1 MAKLHMEIWEIVQ
14 DYQRAKNKGDMLRV
28 LADRNCCDVKDI
40 IELLR
45 AEGEE
50 VKLPT
55 AKKNKKKKAESAP
68 PSPDR
73 EIIIEAIKYYKK
85 LISDELAD
93 VERAKAAL
101 TDKISRLDSQILL
114 FENIKE
120 GLKL

>member
-1 MAKLHMEIWEIVQ
+1 MAKLHMETWEIVQ
-14 DYQRAKNKGDMLRV
+14 DYQRAKNKEDMLRV

-93 VERAKAAL
+93 IERAKSAL

>member
-45 AEGEE
+45 AEGED

-55 AKKNKKKKAESAP
+55 GKKNKKKKAESAP

-85 LISDELAD
+85 LISDELTD
-93 VERAKAAL
+93 IERAKAAL